1 MRLDYFLI
9 WSNGLKHKY
18 EIFSII
24 RSTFEIKTIRR
35 VSVGDIK
42 RFVRKLYQ
50 CDTVPFN
57 HLVAK
62 TRYLLKLKPEI
73 GFVLVENP
81 QPDEQMVGSGAFL
94 HKQCMVV
101 NSVKAKIRQRFN
113 PQKDQH
119 VVHASDYESQ
129 TQYTMDLLKIKLA
142 GKNPPA
148 EKRTAK
154 LSDLRANILG
164 SGLVPIEKTPHDG
177 YVIGNKQPYK
187 DYYETNW
194 GVRLTDDHAPEA
206 FDLLIKGFSY
216 LKPIRVCKNR
226 IIDGVHRAAILQS
239 KAIDV
244 VQVEDISL

>member
-73 GFVLVENP
+73 GFDYAGTNGCTFVMRCRRRP
-81 QPDEQMVGSGAFL
+81 GAAGSGNWDAWKFKHDGASQIFL
-94 HKQCMVV
+94 GIGDWDGATYHNALCFAPSGGTVRYV
-101 NSVKAKIRQRFN
+101 GEDN
-113 PQKDQH
+113 PGVEDWH
-119 VVHASDYESQ
+119 VWRIAYYNDGGHTHITVYVDGAPTPVHSSTLDGDTTSGGLIQTVAQTSQ
-129 TQYTMDLLKIKLA
+129 TGEYDIDWVLITDDGDFGPDDPLGPDLPA
-142 GKNPPA
+142 GFSEEPPPPA
-148 EKRTAK
+148 T
-154 LSDLRANILG
+154 
-164 SGLVPIEKTPHDG
+164 
-177 YVIGNKQPYK
+177 
-187 DYYETNW
+187 
-194 GVRLTDDHAPEA
+194 GVDHWQ
-206 FDLLIKGFSY
+206 LMG
-216 LKPIRVCKNR
+216 R
-226 IIDGVHRAAILQS
+226 
-239 KAIDV
+239 
-244 VQVEDISL
+244 